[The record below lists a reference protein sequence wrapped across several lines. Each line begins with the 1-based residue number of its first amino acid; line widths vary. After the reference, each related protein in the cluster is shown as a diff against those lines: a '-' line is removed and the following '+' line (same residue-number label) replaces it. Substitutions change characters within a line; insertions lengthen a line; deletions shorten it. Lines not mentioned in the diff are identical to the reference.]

1 MFTKIDKICSLLS
14 SEFVSEFP
22 GFLLQ
27 MKAKYHLF
35 DILLLSP
42 GYLTRI
48 PFRGEEAPPLEKV
61 TDSVVLGNLYYSF
74 MSLQQRMT
82 RHKLLFFPKI
92 SIISLRSCE

>member
-35 DILLLSP
+35 DILLLS
-42 GYLTRI
+42 
-48 PFRGEEAPPLEKV
+48 RG
-61 TDSVVLGNLYYSF
+61 D
-74 MSLQQRMT
+74 
-82 RHKLLFFPKI
+82 I
-92 SIISLRSCE
+92 

>member
-1 MFTKIDKICSLLS
+1 MFTKMDKICSLLS

-48 PFRGEEAPPLEKV
+48 PFRGEEDPPLTKV
-61 TDSVVLGNLYYSF
+61 TNSVALGNLYNSF

-82 RHKLLFFPKI
+82 RHKLLFSKM

>member
-1 MFTKIDKICSLLS
+1 MLPLVQLSLVHTEKINEQKKNTEKNTEKKMDKNCSLLS

-35 DILLLSP
+35 DILPLSP

-48 PFRGEEAPPLEKV
+48 PFRGEEDPPLAKV
-61 TDSVVLGNLYYSF
+61 TNSMY
-74 MSLQQRMT
+74 
-82 RHKLLFFPKI
+82 
-92 SIISLRSCE
+92 IIVSCHYNKE